1 MGKRELVLIAAFLVV
16 GIVVY
21 QFTAP
26 PPPPGSEGVSVGGIF
41 QKLKREVRGAR
52 ENATAESKGSLPVD
66 PSIHLLRIN
75 LPRAN
80 DLTVVGTDRSDVT
93 VEMRVTARG
102 YDQAAA
108 KATAD
113 AARVTLETAGDAVVA
128 SSTWSNTRR
137 NNNSEG
143 FVVQSTITLSVPR
156 RLNVRLEPHI
166 GELVVRDVAAVE
178 LMGSRGDTEIT
189 GTSGPIVLTHGGG
202 KLTIDRAASLKLTGR
217 NSEGTIK
224 NIAGTF
230 SVDLTSGELRVQDIV
245 GPIDIEAR
253 NNELQFDAAK
263 TSKPP
268 FRFNGTGGQLRIE
281 NLRSEARID
290 GRNVDLEVALSAA
303 APITIYSTGSDITVT
318 APPGGYSI
326 DAVATEGRLV
336 LNDGTLKAADEHD
349 QRVTGAIRGGGAT
362 LTLRATR
369 ADIRLRKPE
378 GK

>member
-1 MGKRELVLIAAFLVV
+1 MGKRELVLIAVFLAV

-26 PPPPGSEGVSVGGIF
+26 PPPPGSAGVSVGGIF
-41 QKLKREVRGAR
+41 QKLKREIHGAR
-52 ENATAESKGSLPVD
+52 ENATAESKASLSVD
-66 PSIHLLRIN
+66 PSIRLVRIN

-80 DLTVVGTDRSDVT
+80 DLTVVGTDASDVT

-108 KATAD
+108 KAAAD
-113 AARVTLETAGDAVVA
+113 AARVTLETVGDAVVA
-128 SSTWSNTRR
+128 SSTWSNTR
-137 NNNSEG
+137 NNADG
-143 FVVQSTITLSVPR
+143 FVAQSTITLSVPR
-156 RLNVRLEPHI
+156 RLSVRLEPHI
-166 GELVVRDVAAVE
+166 GELIVRDVAGVE

-202 KLTIDRAASLKLTGR
+202 KLTIDRAASLKFTGR

-230 SVDLTSGELRVQDIV
+230 SMDITSGELRIQDVV

-268 FRFNGTGGQLRIE
+268 FRFNGTGGQLRVD
-281 NLRSEARID
+281 NLKSEARID
-290 GRNVDLEVALSAA
+290 GRNVDLEVELSGA

-326 DAVATEGRLV
+326 DAVATDGRLV

-349 QRVTGAIRGGGAT
+349 QRVTGAVRGGGAA